1 MAGFVLHKTA
11 GDSLLVFCET
21 VVINAYLY
29 ESHIQLQVNQLGN
42 NESLK
47 MKFSQLVYYLEVL
60 VRHYVQIRGTI
71 IGNHFLCFVYL
82 HD

>member
-1 MAGFVLHKTA
+1 MTGFVLHKTA
-11 GDSLLVFCET
+11 SDSLVVFCET
-21 VVINAYLY
+21 VVINAYFY

-60 VRHYVQIRGTI
+60 TRHYVQIREAI
-71 IGNHFLCFVYL
+71 IGNHFLCFIHL

>member
-1 MAGFVLHKTA
+1 MTSFVLHKTA
-11 GDSLLVFCET
+11 SDSLVVFCET